1 MCTNRQALM
10 LTSLTIVMHMQI
22 DATLEEN
29 KALSSKYGVQGFPTL
44 KVPGL
49 SALRPSVPGC
59 QQVRARAKQSALA
72 GGLLFLPVTI
82 KLAKR

>member
-1 MCTNRQALM
+1 MHLYKG
-10 LTSLTIVMHMQI
+10 TSTEVAHPLVMHMQI

-49 SALRPSVPGC
+49 SACPEMVVP
-59 QQVRARAKQSALA
+59 
-72 GGLLFLPVTI
+72 
-82 KLAKR
+82 

>member
-1 MCTNRQALM
+1 
-10 LTSLTIVMHMQI
+10 MHMQI

-49 SALRPSVPGC
+49 SACPEMVVP
-59 QQVRARAKQSALA
+59 
-72 GGLLFLPVTI
+72 
-82 KLAKR
+82 